1 MIPLRDS
8 LRARHK
14 PYVNWLLIIINFIVF
29 FGYLGLSQNGLEEL
43 YFRYGVVPIRVV
55 HLLQTGASWHLVII
69 PFITAMFLHG
79 GWLHIIGNMWY
90 LFIFGDNVED
100 LLGHSRYLLFYL
112 ITGVIGSLA
121 HVLANAGSPVPIV
134 GASGAIA
141 GVLGGYFLL
150 FPSARILSLAPF
162 FIFFLVEIPAVF
174 FLAFW
179 FILQLVNGAVSL
191 GGVANPVAWIAHVGG
206 FLAGA
211 VLIKLFAPRHS
222 NSLPR

>member
-1 MIPLRDS
+1 LIPLRDS
-8 LRARHK
+8 LRAQQK
-14 PYVNWLLIIINFIVF
+14 PYINWLLIIINFIVF
-29 FGYLGLSQNGLEEL
+29 FGCLGLSQSGLEEL
-43 YFRYGVVPIRVV
+43 YFQYGVVPIRVV
-55 HLLQTGASWHLVII
+55 HLLQTGSSWYLVVA
-69 PFITAMFLHG
+69 PFITAMFLHN

-100 LLGHSRYLLFYL
+100 MLGHTRYLLFYL
-112 ITGVIGSLA
+112 ITGIIGSLA
-121 HVLANAGSPVPIV
+121 HVLTNAGSPVPIV

-150 FPSARILSLAPF
+150 FPRARILSLVPF

-179 FILQLVNGAVSL
+179 FILQLINGAVSL
-191 GGVANPVAWIAHVGG
+191 GGVANSVAWVAHVGG

-211 VLIKLFAPRHS
+211 ILIKLMVPKHS
-222 NSLPR
+222 NNLPH

>member
-8 LRARHK
+8 IRARQK
-14 PYVNWLLIIINFIVF
+14 PYVNWLLIVVNFIVF
-29 FGYLGLSQNGLEEL
+29 FSYLGLSQSRLEEL
-43 YFRYGVVPIRVV
+43 YFQYGVVPSKVV
-55 HLLQTGASWHLVII
+55 YLLQTGASWHLVLI

-100 LLGHSRYLLFYL
+100 RLGHARFLLFYL
-112 ITGVIGSLA
+112 ITGIIGSLA
-121 HVLANAGSPVPIV
+121 HVLMNAGSPIPTV

-150 FPSARILSLAPF
+150 FPRARILSLVPF
-162 FIFFLVEIPAVF
+162 FVFFMVEIPAVF

-179 FILQLVNGAVSL
+179 FILQLINGAVSL
-191 GGVANPVAWIAHVGG
+191 GGVANPVAWVAHVGG

-211 VLIKLFAPRHS
+211 VLIKLIAPRHS
-222 NSLPR
+222 NNLPH